1 MYQTKCKAFEM
12 ISFKPHTQPD
22 FTVEETE
29 AQRG

>member
-22 FTVEETE
+22 FTVEEKLKE
-29 AQRG
+29 VK